1 LSVWTFDKSQYE
13 AQINGI
19 LNIQDIK
26 YAKIILE
33 DNQELISK
41 GQYNENQKLLR
52 EFTLQTVVHEKPIKV
67 GKLIVQASLDRVY
80 NEIFYTLAIILIAQS
95 IKTILIS
102 LLILYIIYYFIARH
116 LHKIANYTQNIDLY
130 SHQELILDKKYS
142 NDEIDNISF
151 TINNMKNKLQEFN
164 HNLEEKVKQ
173 RTQQLNEEKEKVE
186 IASKAK
192 AQFLANMSHEIRT
205 PMNGIIGMSK
215 LAINS
220 EDSSKIKN
228 YVKKID
234 LSAKNLLGII
244 NDILDFS
251 KIEAG
256 KLSIEKSKINL
267 HEIIDNIIS
276 LIGFTINQKNINLC
290 VEYEKNM
297 HKIFLADS
305 LRISQILTNL
315 LSNAVKFTEYG
326 EVKLIINKIKTNRYR
341 FEVKDTGIGLT
352 KEQIS
357 KLFESFSQADSST
370 TKKYGGTGL
379 GLAIS
384 KKLVELMDGKIWVES
399 QKDIGSSFIF
409 EIDLEELHDKQD
421 EDSSYN
427 KNINYFEK
435 MRELKKSKILLV
447 EDNEINQEIMLE
459 FLKESNLDIDVANN
473 GQIALQKAKKN
484 SYELILMDIQM
495 PIMDGYE
502 ATKQIRNLNIN
513 TPIIAL
519 TANTMKE
526 HIDKACSVG
535 MNEYLLKPIDIHN
548 LYEVLLKYLS
558 K

>member
-256 KLSIEKSKINL
+256 KLKIEKSKINL

-276 LIGFTINQKNINLC
+276 LIGFTINKDNINLC
-290 VEYEKNM
+290 VEYEENM

-447 EDNEINQEIMLE
+447 EDNEINQEIILE

-473 GQIALQKAKKN
+473 GQIAVQKAKQN

-548 LYEVLLKYLS
+548 LYEVLLKFLS

>member
-276 LIGFTINQKNINLC
+276 LIGFTINKDNINLC
-290 VEYEKNM
+290 VEYEENM

>member
-1 LSVWTFDKSQYE
+1 
-13 AQINGI
+13 
-19 LNIQDIK
+19 
-26 YAKIILE
+26 
-33 DNQELISK
+33 
-41 GQYNENQKLLR
+41 
-52 EFTLQTVVHEKPIKV
+52 
-67 GKLIVQASLDRVY
+67 
-80 NEIFYTLAIILIAQS
+80 
-95 IKTILIS
+95 
-102 LLILYIIYYFIARH
+102 

-130 SHQELILDKKYS
+130 SHQKLVLDKKYS

-173 RTQQLNEEKEKVE
+173 RTKQLNEEKEKVE

-276 LIGFTINQKNINLC
+276 LISFTINQKNINLS
-290 VEYEKNM
+290 VEYEENM

-326 EVKLIINKIKTNRYR
+326 EVKLIVKKIKTNRYK

-384 KKLVELMDGKIWVES
+384 KKLVELMNGKIWVES

-421 EDSSYN
+421 KELYQN
-427 KNINYFEK
+427 QNINYFDK
-435 MRELKKSKILLV
+435 MKELKKSKILLV

-473 GQIALQKAKKN
+473 GQIAVQKAKQN

-502 ATKQIRNLNIN
+502 ATKQIRDLNIN

-526 HIDKACSVG
+526 HIDKAYSVG

>member
-290 VEYEKNM
+290 VEYEENM

-352 KEQIS
+352 REQIS

-384 KKLVELMDGKIWVES
+384 KRLVELMNGKIWVES

-421 EDSSYN
+421 EESSQN

-435 MRELKKSKILLV
+435 MKDLKKSKILLV

-548 LYEVLLKYLS
+548 LYEVLLKFLS

>member
-256 KLSIEKSKINL
+256 KLKIEKSKINL

-290 VEYEKNM
+290 VEYEENM

-352 KEQIS
+352 REQIS

-384 KKLVELMDGKIWVES
+384 KRLVELMNGKIWVES

-409 EIDLEELHDKQD
+409 EIDLKELHDKQD
-421 EDSSYN
+421 EESLKD

-435 MRELKKSKILLV
+435 MKDLKKSKILLV

-473 GQIALQKAKKN
+473 GQIAVQKAKQN

-548 LYEVLLKYLS
+548 LYEVLLKFLS

>member
-1 LSVWTFDKSQYE
+1 
-13 AQINGI
+13 
-19 LNIQDIK
+19 
-26 YAKIILE
+26 
-33 DNQELISK
+33 
-41 GQYNENQKLLR
+41 
-52 EFTLQTVVHEKPIKV
+52 
-67 GKLIVQASLDRVY
+67 
-80 NEIFYTLAIILIAQS
+80 
-95 IKTILIS
+95 
-102 LLILYIIYYFIARH
+102 

-173 RTQQLNEEKEKVE
+173 RTKQLNEEKEKVE

-526 HIDKACSVG
+526 HIDKACNVG

-548 LYEVLLKYLS
+548 LYEVLLKFLS

>member
-256 KLSIEKSKINL
+256 KLSIEKSKTNL

-276 LIGFTINQKNINLC
+276 LIGFTINKDNINLC
-290 VEYEKNM
+290 VEYEENM

-548 LYEVLLKYLS
+548 LYEVLLKFLS

>member
-548 LYEVLLKYLS
+548 LYEVLLKFLS

>member
-352 KEQIS
+352 REQIS

-384 KKLVELMDGKIWVES
+384 KRLVELMNGKIWVES

-409 EIDLEELHDKQD
+409 EIDLKELHDKQD
-421 EDSSYN
+421 EESLKD

-435 MRELKKSKILLV
+435 MKDLKKSKILLV
-447 EDNEINQEIMLE
+447 EDNEINQEIILE

-473 GQIALQKAKKN
+473 GQIAVQKAKQN